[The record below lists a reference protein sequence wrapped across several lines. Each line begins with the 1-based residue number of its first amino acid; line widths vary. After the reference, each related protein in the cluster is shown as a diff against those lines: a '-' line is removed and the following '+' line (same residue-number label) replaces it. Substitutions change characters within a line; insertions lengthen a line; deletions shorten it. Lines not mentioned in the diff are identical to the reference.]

1 MVLLLFNGLASY
13 LIIVLKLSQ
22 SVSVDGK
29 HPIDPK
35 ISMILAILSIF
46 VAATDVQISEKVKTP
61 GAYLMASVIFKILK
75 AVMTIVVFSVNG
87 NTNDVFVAF
96 FFLTVSING
105 IIYLY
110 LGGYR
115 KVGGD
120 MENEAE
126 Q

>member
-1 MVLLLFNGLASY
+1 
-13 LIIVLKLSQ
+13 
-22 SVSVDGK
+22 
-29 HPIDPK
+29 
-35 ISMILAILSIF
+35 
-46 VAATDVQISEKVKTP
+46 
-61 GAYLMASVIFKILK
+61 MASVIFKILK